1 MGRRQS
7 PESAGGTTAPKQPE
21 VTGYVSEEEV
31 DRQAES
37 TYSEDH
43 HLENHPGEADL
54 EEIYV
59 DAHPIV
65 ARHDPDQ
72 EVVVSSIR
80 NDYQGFYKDDK
91 GQAHLVNMRK
101 VSIKTRPRPTLDD
114 LMAKPVVPAIIK
126 PSRAKIPTRDH
137 KTIFVFGDAQIGYR
151 RIDGEYVPMHD
162 ETAISAAVAL
172 AKYLR
177 PDVVVDL
184 GDTTD
189 FTELSRFAPDANHFY
204 TGTLQ
209 KSLQRTHEMYAEF
222 AVATPGAQR
231 VAVDSNHVK
240 RLDTYMLKNSP
251 VVHGLKAVNG
261 KYPLLSYPGLVDL
274 DHAKWEF
281 VSGYEGAEFEYAE
294 DLAFIHGRFAVS
306 NGSTAAKLAKDNY
319 GRNIVQG
326 HKHSIESHYHT
337 DRKGRKFGA
346 FVVGALCR
354 IDGVVP
360 SYHSSVQVSGQPN
373 RRFENWQ
380 NGVMV
385 IRDYGEGHYQFDQVP
400 INNGVI
406 RYNGKQ
412 FVGGEV

>member
-1 MGRRQS
+1 MARRTS
-7 PESAGGTTAPKQPE
+7 PESAGNTPGPNQPE
-21 VTGYVSEEEV
+21 TEGSVNAAEV

-37 TYSEDH
+37 TYDEDH
-43 HLENHPGEADL
+43 GNETVAGLDPATYAYEDA
-54 EEIYV
+54 IVSTV
-59 DAHPIV
+59 DP
-65 ARHDPDQ
+65 
-72 EVVVSSIR
+72 ETELLVSSIR
-80 NDYQGFYKDDK
+80 NDYQGFYKDK
-91 GQAHLVNMRK
+91 NGVAHKVNMRK
-101 VSIKTRPRPTLDD
+101 ISTKTRPRPTLDD
-114 LMAKPVVPAIIK
+114 LIAHPVVPAIIK
-126 PSRAKIPTRDH
+126 PSRAKIPSRDH
-137 KTIFVFGDAQIGYR
+137 KTIFVFGDSQIGYR

-189 FTELSRFAPDANHFY
+189 FGELSRFPADSNHLY

-209 KSLQRTHEMYAEF
+209 RSLQRTHEMYGEF
-222 AVATPGAQR
+222 TVATPGAKR

-240 RLDTYMLKNSP
+240 RLDAYFLNKTP
-251 VVHGLKAVNG
+251 IVHGLKATNN
-261 KYPLLSYPGLVDL
+261 KYPLLSFPNLVDL
-274 DHAKWEF
+274 DNAKWEF
-281 VSGYEGAEFEYAE
+281 VSGYEGAEYEYAE

-306 NGSTAAKLAKDNY
+306 NGSTASKLAKDNY

-337 DRKGRKFGA
+337 DRKGQKFGA

-354 IDGVVP
+354 IDGIVP
-360 SYHSSVQVSGQPN
+360 SYHSSIQVSGQPN

-412 FVGGEV
+412 FIGGEV

>member
-1 MGRRQS
+1 
-7 PESAGGTTAPKQPE
+7 
-21 VTGYVSEEEV
+21 
-31 DRQAES
+31 
-37 TYSEDH
+37 
-43 HLENHPGEADL
+43 
-54 EEIYV
+54 
-59 DAHPIV
+59 
-65 ARHDPDQ
+65 
-72 EVVVSSIR
+72 
-80 NDYQGFYKDDK
+80 
-91 GQAHLVNMRK
+91 
-101 VSIKTRPRPTLDD
+101 
-114 LMAKPVVPAIIK
+114 
-126 PSRAKIPTRDH
+126 
-137 KTIFVFGDAQIGYR
+137 
-151 RIDGEYVPMHD
+151 
-162 ETAISAAVAL
+162 
-172 AKYLR
+172 
-177 PDVVVDL
+177 VDL

-189 FTELSRFAPDANHFY
+189 FAELSRFAPDSNHFF

-231 VAVDSNHVK
+231 VAVDSNHIK

-261 KYPLLSYPGLVDL
+261 KYPLLSFPGLVDL
-274 DHAKWEF
+274 DHAKWDF

-306 NGSTAAKLAKDNY
+306 NGSTAAKLGKDNY

-354 IDGVVP
+354 IDGIVP
-360 SYHSSVQVSGQPN
+360 SYHSSVQLSGQPN

-385 IRDYGEGHYQFDQVP
+385 IDDYGDGNYQFNQVP

-406 RYNGKQ
+406 YYQGKQ
-412 FVGGEV
+412 FVGAEV